1 MIDESLLNAIDTIDD
16 EPLDDHDDDLSAISR
31 LLELGR
37 KKSFVTIDDIL
48 SVFPEAEQDV
58 DKLEEAFAALIS
70 AGITYVDDISLGEP
84 TDRERGCRSGGRP
97 TPPRGRHPVPG
108 RP

>member
-58 DKLEEAFAALIS
+58 
-70 AGITYVDDISLGEP
+70 
-84 TDRERGCRSGGRP
+84 
-97 TPPRGRHPVPG
+97 
-108 RP
+108 